1 MFGGHCES
9 AETAVCG
16 GQKGVQYRLLQ
27 RSISLCADDP
37 ISLLTIPLAFML
49 TMPASFTPL
58 KTSSST
64 ADDTSGF
71 EPTIQSAQRW
81 R

>member
-1 MFGGHCES
+1 MFGGHCGS
-9 AETAVCG
+9 VRRRYVVG
-16 GQKGVQYRLLQ
+16 RKGYRLIR
-27 RSISLCADDP
+27 RSISLRADDP

-49 TMPASFTPL
+49 MMPASFTPL

-64 ADDTSGF
+64 ADDMSGF